1 MKLLYLDMGLI
12 MKKNT
17 LTVLILSALALGQS
31 LTVQAHATTQLNV
44 WEDIKK
50 SVGIQDAI
58 KDFEKENDV
67 KVNVQE
73 MPFAQQLEKLRL
85 DGPAGI
91 GPDVLVIPN
100 DQVGGA
106 VVQGLLT
113 PLNLDKE
120 QVDAFTP
127 ASINAFRMDN
137 ALYGVPKAVETLVL
151 IYNKDLIDK
160 PLDSLQAWLDYS
172 KTQRAENKYGLLAK
186 FDQIYYSWGAIG
198 PMGGY
203 LFGKNDKGGYNPTD
217 IGLSQP
223 GAVAAVTFL
232 KKFYSEGV
240 FPSGIL
246 GDNGLNAIDSLF
258 TEKKA
263 AAVINGPWAF
273 QPYEAAGINYGVAPL
288 PALPD
293 GKPMSSFLGVKGYVV
308 STWSKDKAM
317 AQKFIEFINQPKY
330 VKIRYIST
338 REIPA
343 QKAMIDDPMIKNDEK
358 ASAVAVQAARA
369 TAMPGIPEMG
379 EVWGPANAALELS
392 LTGKQ
397 EPKAAL
403 DGAAKQ
409 IHMQVEAMQA
419 SNQ

>member
-1 MKLLYLDMGLI
+1 
-12 MKKNT
+12 MKKNI
-17 LTVLILSALALGQS
+17 LAALILSAIV
-31 LTVQAHATTQLNV
+31 TVQVHAAQQLNV

-50 SVGIQDAI
+50 SSGIKDAVS
-58 KDFEKENDV
+58 DFEKQYDV

-73 MPFAQQLEKLRL
+73 MPYAQQLEKLRL

-100 DQVGGA
+100 DQLGGA

-113 PLNLDKE
+113 PLNMAAGATE
-120 QVDAFTP
+120 QYTP
-127 ASINAFRMDN
+127 ASINAFKMDN
-137 ALYGVPKAVETLVL
+137 VLYGVPKAVETLVL

-160 PLDSLQAWLDYS
+160 PLDSLQAWYDFS
-172 KTQRAENKYGLLAK
+172 KQQRAKDQYGLLAK
-186 FDQIYYSWGAIG
+186 FDQIYYSWGAIE

-203 LFGKNDKGGYNPTD
+203 IFGKNDKGGYNPQD
-217 IGLSQP
+217 VGLNKP
-223 GAVAAVTFL
+223 GAVEAVTFL
-232 KKFYSEGV
+232 KKFYADNV
-240 FPSGIL
+240 FPAGII

-288 PALPD
+288 PTLPD

-308 STWSKDKAM
+308 STWSKDKAL
-317 AQKFIEFINQPKY
+317 AQKFIEFINQPQY
-330 VKIRYIST
+330 VKTRYVAT
-338 REIPA
+338 REIPPLT
-343 QKAMIDDPMIKNDEK
+343 AMIDDPLIKNDEK

-369 TAMPGIPEMG
+369 SAMPGIPEMG

-397 EPKAAL
+397 DPKAAL
-403 DGAAKQ
+403 DGAEKQ
-409 IHMQVEAMQA
+409 VQMQIEAMQA

>member
-1 MKLLYLDMGLI
+1 
-12 MKKNT
+12 MKKNR
-17 LTVLILSALALGQS
+17 LSALILCTLATGS
-31 LTVQAHATTQLNV
+31 LLSLQAHAAQQLNV

-50 SVGIQDAI
+50 SAGIKDAI
-58 KDFEKENDV
+58 AAFEKQYDV

-73 MPFAQQLEKLRL
+73 MPYAQQLEKLRL

-100 DQVGGA
+100 DQLGGA
-106 VVQGLLT
+106 VVQGLLA
-113 PLNLDKE
+113 PLNLEGMATE
-120 QVDAFTP
+120 QYTP
-127 ASINAFRMDN
+127 ASINAFKMDN

-151 IYNKDLIDK
+151 IYNKELVDK
-160 PLDSLQAWLDYS
+160 PFATLQEWYDFS
-172 KTQRAENKYGLLAK
+172 KQQRAKNQYGLLAK
-186 FDQIYYSWGAIG
+186 FDQIYYSWGAIE

-203 LFGKNDKGGYNPTD
+203 LFGKNDKGGYNTAD
-217 IGLSQP
+217 IGLNKP
-223 GAVAAVTFL
+223 GAVEAVTYL
-232 KKFYSEGV
+232 KKFYANDI
-240 FPSGIL
+240 FPAGIL

-273 QPYEAAGINYGVAPL
+273 QPYEAAGVNYGVAPL
-288 PALPD
+288 PTLPD

-308 STWSKDKAM
+308 STWSQDKAL
-317 AQKFIEFINQPKY
+317 AQKFIAFINQPQY
-330 VKIRYIST
+330 VKTRYIAT
-338 REIPA
+338 REIPPLT
-343 QKAMIDDPMIKNDEK
+343 AMIDDPVIKNDEK

-369 TAMPGIPEMG
+369 SAMPGIPEMG

-397 EPKAAL
+397 PPKAAL
-403 DGAAKQ
+403 DGAEKQ
-409 IHMQVEAMQA
+409 VQMQIEAMQA

>member
-1 MKLLYLDMGLI
+1 
-12 MKKNT
+12 MKKNI
-17 LTVLILSALALGQS
+17 LAALVLSALA
-31 LTVQAHATTQLNV
+31 TVQVHAAQQLNV

-50 SVGIQDAI
+50 SSGIKDAVS
-58 KDFEKENDV
+58 DFEKQFDV
-67 KVNVQE
+67 KVNLQE
-73 MPFAQQLEKLRL
+73 MPYAQQLEKLRL

-100 DQVGGA
+100 DQLGGA

-113 PLNLDKE
+113 PLNLAAGATD
-120 QVDAFTP
+120 QYTP
-127 ASINAFRMDN
+127 ASINAFKMDN

-160 PLDSLQAWLDYS
+160 PLNSLQEWYDYS
-172 KTQRAENKYGLLAK
+172 RQQRAKDQYGLLAK
-186 FDQIYYSWGAIG
+186 FDQIYYSWGAIE

-203 LFGKNDKGGYNPTD
+203 IFGKNDKGGFNPQD
-217 IGLSQP
+217 VGLNKP
-223 GAVAAVTFL
+223 GAVEAVTFL
-232 KKFYSEGV
+232 KKFYADKV
-240 FPSGIL
+240 FPAGII

-288 PALPD
+288 PNLPD

-308 STWSKDKAM
+308 STWSKDKAL
-317 AQKFIEFINQPKY
+317 AQKFIEFINQPQY
-330 VKIRYIST
+330 VKTRYVAT
-338 REIPA
+338 REIPPLT
-343 QKAMIDDPMIKNDEK
+343 AMIDDPVIKNDEK

-369 TAMPGIPEMG
+369 SAMPGIPEMG

-397 EPKAAL
+397 DPKAAL
-403 DGAAKQ
+403 DGAEKQ
-409 IHMQVEAMQA
+409 VQMQIEAMQA

>member
-1 MKLLYLDMGLI
+1 
-12 MKKNT
+12 MKKRT
-17 LTVLILSALALGQS
+17 LTALILSALAAGQLIS
-31 LTVQAHATTQLNV
+31 LSAHAATKQLNV

-50 SVGIQDAI
+50 SVGIQDAV
-58 KDFEKENDV
+58 KDFEQKYDV

-73 MPFAQQLEKLRL
+73 MPYAQQLEKLRL

-100 DQVGGA
+100 DQLGGA
-106 VVQGLLT
+106 VVQGLLA

-120 QVDAFTP
+120 KVDAFTP
-127 ASINAFRMDN
+127 ASINAFRLDN
-137 ALYGVPKAVETLVL
+137 TLYGLPKAVETLVL

-160 PLDSLQAWLDYS
+160 PLQSLPEWLDYS
-172 KTQRAENKYGLLAK
+172 KKQREQNKYGLLAK

-203 LFGKNDKGGYNPTD
+203 LFGKNDKGGFNPKD
-217 IGLSQP
+217 IGLNKP
-223 GAVAAVTFL
+223 GAVEAVTFL

-273 QPYEAAGINYGVAPL
+273 QPYEAAGVNYGVVPL
-288 PALPD
+288 PNLPD

-308 STWSKDKAM
+308 STWSKDKQL
-317 AQKFIEFINQPKY
+317 AQQFLEFINQPQY
-330 VKIRYIST
+330 VKTRYIAT

-397 EPKAAL
+397 EPQAAL
-403 DGAAKQ
+403 DAATKQ

>member
-1 MKLLYLDMGLI
+1 
-12 MKKNT
+12 MKKNI
-17 LTVLILSALALGQS
+17 LAALILSTLAIGQ
-31 LTVQAHATTQLNV
+31 VQAAGQLNV

-50 SVGIQDAI
+50 SAGIKDAI
-58 KDFEKENDV
+58 SDFEKQYDV

-73 MPFAQQLEKLRL
+73 LPYAQQLEKLRL

-100 DQVGGA
+100 DQLGGA
-106 VVQGLLT
+106 VIQGLLSPLDLSAEKADAYT
-113 PLNLDKE
+113 PS
-120 QVDAFTP
+120 
-127 ASINAFRMDN
+127 SINAFRMDN
-137 ALYGVPKAVETLVL
+137 VLYGVPKAVETLVL

-160 PLDSLQAWLDYS
+160 PLDSLQAWYDYS

-186 FDQIYYSWGAIG
+186 FDQIYYSWGVIG

-203 LFGKNDKGGYNPTD
+203 IFGKNDKGGFNPLD
-217 IGLSQP
+217 VGINKP
-223 GAVAAVTFL
+223 GAVEAVTFL
-232 KKFYSEGV
+232 KKFYADGV
-240 FPSGIL
+240 FPTGII

-273 QPYEAAGINYGVAPL
+273 QPYEAAGINYGVVPL
-288 PALPD
+288 PNLPD

-308 STWSKDKAM
+308 STWSKDKAL
-317 AQKFIEFINQPKY
+317 AQQFIDFINQPQY
-330 VKIRYIST
+330 VKTRYIAT

-343 QKAMIDDPMIKNDEK
+343 QKAMIDDPLIKNDEK

-369 TAMPGIPEMG
+369 TAMPGIAEMG
-379 EVWGPANAALELS
+379 EVWGPSNAALELS

-397 EPKAAL
+397 DPKAAL
-403 DGAAKQ
+403 DGAEKQ
-409 IHMQVEAMQA
+409 IKMQIEAMQA

>member
-1 MKLLYLDMGLI
+1 
-12 MKKNT
+12 MKKRT
-17 LTVLILSALALGQS
+17 LTALILSALAAGQLIS
-31 LTVQAHATTQLNV
+31 LSAHAATKQLNV

-50 SVGIQDAI
+50 SVGIQDAV
-58 KDFEKENDV
+58 KDFEQKYDV

-73 MPFAQQLEKLRL
+73 MPYAQQLEKLRL

-100 DQVGGA
+100 DQLGGA
-106 VVQGLLT
+106 VVQGLLA

-120 QVDAFTP
+120 KVDAFTP
-127 ASINAFRMDN
+127 ASINAFRLDN
-137 ALYGVPKAVETLVL
+137 TLYGVPKAVETLVL

-160 PLDSLQAWLDYS
+160 PLQSLPEWLDYS
-172 KTQRAENKYGLLAK
+172 KKQREQNKYGLLAK

-203 LFGKNDKGGYNPTD
+203 LFGKNDKGGFNPKD
-217 IGLSQP
+217 IGLNKP
-223 GAVAAVTFL
+223 GAVEAVTFL

-273 QPYEAAGINYGVAPL
+273 QPYEAAGVNYGVVPL
-288 PALPD
+288 PNLPD

-308 STWSKDKAM
+308 STWSKDKQL
-317 AQKFIEFINQPKY
+317 AQQFLEFINQPQY
-330 VKIRYIST
+330 VKTRYIAT

-397 EPKAAL
+397 EPQAAL
-403 DGAAKQ
+403 DAATKQ

>member
-1 MKLLYLDMGLI
+1 
-12 MKKNT
+12 MKKRT
-17 LTVLILSALALGQS
+17 LTALILSALAAGQIIS
-31 LTVQAHATTQLNV
+31 LSAHAATKQLNV

-50 SVGIQDAI
+50 SVGIQDAV
-58 KDFEKENDV
+58 KDFEQKYDV

-73 MPFAQQLEKLRL
+73 MPYAQQLEKLRL

-100 DQVGGA
+100 DQLGGA

-120 QVDAFTP
+120 KIDAFTP
-127 ASINAFRMDN
+127 ASINAFRLDN
-137 ALYGVPKAVETLVL
+137 TLYGVPKAVETLVL

-160 PLDSLQAWLDYS
+160 PLQSLPEWLDYS
-172 KTQRAENKYGLLAK
+172 KKQREQSKYGLLAK

-203 LFGKNDKGGYNPTD
+203 LFGKNDKGGYNPKD
-217 IGLSQP
+217 IGLNKP
-223 GAVAAVTFL
+223 GAVEAVTFL
-232 KKFYSEGV
+232 KKFYSEGA

-273 QPYEAAGINYGVAPL
+273 QPYEAAGINYGVVPL
-288 PALPD
+288 PNLPD

-308 STWSKDKAM
+308 STWSKDKQL
-317 AQKFIEFINQPKY
+317 AQQFLEFINQPQY
-330 VKIRYIST
+330 VKTRYIAT

-397 EPKAAL
+397 EPQAAL
-403 DGAAKQ
+403 DAAARQ

>member
-1 MKLLYLDMGLI
+1 
-12 MKKNT
+12 MKKNILTALIFST
-17 LTVLILSALALGQS
+17 LAGGQLFSLSAHGAQ
-31 LTVQAHATTQLNV
+31 QLNV

-50 SVGIQDAI
+50 SPGIKDAVS
-58 KDFEKENDV
+58 DFEKQYNV

-73 MPFAQQLEKLRL
+73 MPYAQQLEKLRL

-100 DQVGGA
+100 DQLGGA
-106 VVQGLLT
+106 VVQGLLA
-113 PLNLDKE
+113 PLNLDQKKL
-120 QVDAFTP
+120 DAFTP
-127 ASINAFRMDN
+127 ASVRAFNMDN
-137 ALYGVPKAVETLVL
+137 AQYGLPKAVETLVL

-160 PLDSLQAWLDYS
+160 PLNTLQEWFDYS
-172 KTQRAENKYGLLAK
+172 KKQREQDKYGLLAK

-203 LFGKNDKGGYNPTD
+203 IFGDNGKGGLNAQD
-217 IGLSQP
+217 VGLNKP
-223 GAVAAVTFL
+223 GAVEAVTFL
-232 KKFYSEGV
+232 KKFYSEKV
-240 FPSGIL
+240 FPAGIV

-273 QPYEAAGINYGVAPL
+273 QPYEAAGINFGVAPL
-288 PALPD
+288 PLLPD

-308 STWSKDKAM
+308 STWSKDKALS
-317 AQKFIEFINQPKY
+317 QQFIEFINQPQY
-330 VKIRYIST
+330 VKTRYIST
-338 REIPA
+338 REIPPMT
-343 QKAMIDDPMIKNDEK
+343 AMIDEPMIKNDEK
-358 ASAVAVQAARA
+358 ASAVAVQSARA
-369 TAMPGIPEMG
+369 TPMPGIPEMG
-379 EVWGPANAALELS
+379 EVWGPTNAALELS

-403 DGAAKQ
+403 DSAEKQ
-409 IHMQVEAMQA
+409 IKMQIEAMQA

>member
-1 MKLLYLDMGLI
+1 
-12 MKKNT
+12 MKKKT
-17 LTVLILSALALGQS
+17 LTALILTTLAAGQ
-31 LTVQAHATTQLNV
+31 LVGLQAHAAAQQLNV

-50 SVGIQDAI
+50 SAGIQDAVR
-58 KDFEKENDV
+58 DFEQKYNV

-73 MPFAQQLEKLRL
+73 MPYAQQLEKLRL

-100 DQVGGA
+100 DQLGGA

-120 QVDAFTP
+120 KVDAFTP
-127 ASINAFRMDN
+127 ASINAFRLDN
-137 ALYGVPKAVETLVL
+137 TLYGVPKAVETLVL

-160 PLDSLQAWLDYS
+160 PLQSLPEWLDYS
-172 KTQRAENKYGLLAK
+172 KKQRVQNKYGLLAK

-203 LFGKNDKGGYNPTD
+203 LFGKNDKGGYNPQD
-217 IGLSQP
+217 IGLNKP
-223 GAVAAVTFL
+223 GAVEAVTFL
-232 KKFYSEGV
+232 KNFYAEGV

-288 PALPD
+288 PNLPD

-308 STWSKDKAM
+308 STWSKDKAL
-317 AQKFIEFINQPKY
+317 AQQFIEFINQPQY
-330 VKIRYIST
+330 VKTRYIAT

-343 QKAMIDDPMIKNDEK
+343 QKAMIDDPVIKNDEK

-397 EPKAAL
+397 APQAAL
-403 DGAAKQ
+403 DAAAKQ
-409 IHMQVEAMQA
+409 IQMQVEAMQA

>member
-1 MKLLYLDMGLI
+1 
-12 MKKNT
+12 MKKN
-17 LTVLILSALALGQS
+17 LLAALILSTLS
-31 LTVQAHATTQLNV
+31 VQIHATTQLNV

-50 SVGIQDAI
+50 SSGIKEAVA
-58 KDFEKENDV
+58 DFEKQYDV

-73 MPFAQQLEKLRL
+73 TPFAQQLEKLRL

-100 DQVGGA
+100 DQLGGA

-113 PLNLDKE
+113 PLNLEAKQTE
-120 QVDAFTP
+120 QYTP
-127 ASINAFRMDN
+127 ASINAFKMDN

-160 PLDSLQAWLDYS
+160 PLNSLQDWYDFS
-172 KTQRAENKYGLLAK
+172 KQQRAKNQYGLLAK
-186 FDQIYYSWGAIG
+186 FDQIYYSWGAIS

-203 LFGKNDKGGYNPTD
+203 IFGHNDKGGYNASD
-217 IGLSQP
+217 VGLNKP
-223 GAVAAVTFL
+223 GAVEAVTYL
-232 KKFYSEGV
+232 KKFYADGI
-240 FPSGIL
+240 FPAGIV

-288 PALPD
+288 PTLPD

-308 STWSKDKAM
+308 STWSKDKAL
-317 AQKFIEFINQPKY
+317 AQKFIEFINQPQY
-330 VKIRYIST
+330 VKTRYIAT
-338 REIPA
+338 REIPPLT
-343 QKAMIDDPMIKNDEK
+343 AMIGDPIIKNDEK
-358 ASAVAVQAARA
+358 ASAVAVQSARA

-397 EPKAAL
+397 DPKAAL
-403 DGAAKQ
+403 DSAEKQ
-409 IHMQVEAMQA
+409 VQMQIEAMQA

>member
-1 MKLLYLDMGLI
+1 
-12 MKKNT
+12 MKKNI
-17 LTVLILSALALGQS
+17 LAALILSALA
-31 LTVQAHATTQLNV
+31 TVQVQAAQQLNV

-50 SVGIQDAI
+50 SSGIKDAVS
-58 KDFEKENDV
+58 DFEKQFDV

-73 MPFAQQLEKLRL
+73 MPYAQQLEKLRL

-100 DQVGGA
+100 DQLGGA

-113 PLNLDKE
+113 PLNMAAGATD
-120 QVDAFTP
+120 QYTP
-127 ASINAFRMDN
+127 ASINAFKMDN

-160 PLDSLQAWLDYS
+160 PLNSLQEWYDFS
-172 KTQRAENKYGLLAK
+172 KQQRAKDQYGLLAK
-186 FDQIYYSWGAIG
+186 FDQIYYSWGAIE

-203 LFGKNDKGGYNPTD
+203 IFGKNDKGGYNPQD
-217 IGLSQP
+217 VGLNKP
-223 GAVAAVTFL
+223 GAVEAVTFL
-232 KKFYSEGV
+232 KKFYADKV
-240 FPSGIL
+240 FPAGIV

-288 PALPD
+288 PTLPD

-308 STWSKDKAM
+308 STWSKDKAL
-317 AQKFIEFINQPKY
+317 AQKFIEFINQPQY
-330 VKIRYIST
+330 VKTRYVAT
-338 REIPA
+338 REIPPLT
-343 QKAMIDDPMIKNDEK
+343 AMIDDPVIKNDEK

-369 TAMPGIPEMG
+369 SAMPGIPEMG

-397 EPKAAL
+397 DPKAAL
-403 DGAAKQ
+403 DGAEKQ
-409 IHMQVEAMQA
+409 VQMQIEAMQA

>member
-1 MKLLYLDMGLI
+1 
-12 MKKNT
+12 MKKRT
-17 LTVLILSALALGQS
+17 LTALILSALAAGQLIS
-31 LTVQAHATTQLNV
+31 LSAHAATKQLNV

-50 SVGIQDAI
+50 SVGIQDAV
-58 KDFEKENDV
+58 KDFEQKYDV

-73 MPFAQQLEKLRL
+73 MPYAQQLEKLRL

-100 DQVGGA
+100 DQLGGA

-120 QVDAFTP
+120 KVDAFTP
-127 ASINAFRMDN
+127 ASINAFRLDN
-137 ALYGVPKAVETLVL
+137 TLYGVPKAVETLVL
-151 IYNKDLIDK
+151 IYNKDLLDK
-160 PLDSLQAWLDYS
+160 PLQSLPEWLDYS
-172 KTQRAENKYGLLAK
+172 KKQREENKYGLLAK

-203 LFGKNDKGGYNPTD
+203 LFGKNDKGGFNPKD
-217 IGLSQP
+217 IGLNKP
-223 GAVAAVTFL
+223 GAVEAVTFL

-273 QPYEAAGINYGVAPL
+273 QPYEAAGVNYGVAPL
-288 PALPD
+288 PNLPD

-308 STWSKDKAM
+308 STWSKDKQL
-317 AQKFIEFINQPKY
+317 AQQFLEFINQPQY
-330 VKIRYIST
+330 VKTRYIAT

-397 EPKAAL
+397 EPQAAL
-403 DGAAKQ
+403 DAATKQ

>member
-1 MKLLYLDMGLI
+1 
-12 MKKNT
+12 MKKNI
-17 LTVLILSALALGQS
+17 LAALILSTLAIGQ
-31 LTVQAHATTQLNV
+31 VQAAGQLNV

-50 SVGIQDAI
+50 SAGIKDAI
-58 KDFEKENDV
+58 SDFEKQYDV

-73 MPFAQQLEKLRL
+73 LPYAQQLEKLRL

-100 DQVGGA
+100 DQLGGA
-106 VVQGLLT
+106 VIQGLLT
-113 PLNLDKE
+113 PLELSAEKA
-120 QVDAFTP
+120 DAYTP
-127 ASINAFRMDN
+127 SSINAFRMDN
-137 ALYGVPKAVETLVL
+137 VLYGVPKAVETLVL
-151 IYNKDLIDK
+151 IYNKDLVEK
-160 PLDSLQAWLDYS
+160 PLDSLQAWYDYS

-186 FDQIYYSWGAIG
+186 FDQIYYSWGVIG

-203 LFGKNDKGGYNPTD
+203 IFGKNDKGGFNPLD
-217 IGLSQP
+217 VGINKP
-223 GAVAAVTFL
+223 GAVEAVTFL
-232 KKFYSEGV
+232 KKFYADGV
-240 FPSGIL
+240 FPTGII

-308 STWSKDKAM
+308 STWSKDKAL
-317 AQKFIEFINQPKY
+317 AQQFIEFINQPQY
-330 VKIRYIST
+330 VKTRYIAT

-343 QKAMIDDPMIKNDEK
+343 QKAMIDDPLIKNDEK

-369 TAMPGIPEMG
+369 TAMPGIAEMG
-379 EVWGPANAALELS
+379 EVWGPSNAALELS

-397 EPKAAL
+397 DPKAAL
-403 DGAAKQ
+403 DGAEKQ
-409 IHMQVEAMQA
+409 IKMQIEAMQA

>member
-1 MKLLYLDMGLI
+1 

-17 LTVLILSALALGQS
+17 LTALILSTLAVGQV
-31 LTVQAHATTQLNV
+31 LTVQAHAAGQLNV

-100 DQVGGA
+100 DQLGGA

-151 IYNKDLIDK
+151 IYNKDLIAK
-160 PLDSLQAWLDYS
+160 PLDSLQSWLDYS

-203 LFGKNDKGGYNPTD
+203 LFGKNDKGSYNPQD
-217 IGLSQP
+217 IGLNQP
-223 GAVAAVTFL
+223 GAVEAVTFL

-273 QPYEAAGINYGVAPL
+273 QPYEAAGVNYGVAPL
-288 PALPD
+288 PNLPD

-330 VKIRYIST
+330 VKIRYVST

-403 DGAAKQ
+403 DSATKQ

>member
-1 MKLLYLDMGLI
+1 
-12 MKKNT
+12 MKKRT
-17 LTVLILSALALGQS
+17 LTALILSALAAGQLIS
-31 LTVQAHATTQLNV
+31 LSAHAATKQLNV

-50 SVGIQDAI
+50 SVGIQDAV
-58 KDFEKENDV
+58 KDFEQKYDV

-73 MPFAQQLEKLRL
+73 MPYAQQLEKLRL

-100 DQVGGA
+100 DQLGGA
-106 VVQGLLT
+106 VVQGLLA

-120 QVDAFTP
+120 KVDAFTP
-127 ASINAFRMDN
+127 ASINAFRLDN
-137 ALYGVPKAVETLVL
+137 TLYGVPKAVETLVL

-160 PLDSLQAWLDYS
+160 PLQSLPEWLDYS
-172 KTQRAENKYGLLAK
+172 KKQREQNKYGLLAK

-203 LFGKNDKGGYNPTD
+203 LFGKNDKGGFNPKD
-217 IGLSQP
+217 IGLNKP
-223 GAVAAVTFL
+223 GAVEAVTFL

-273 QPYEAAGINYGVAPL
+273 QPYEAAGVNYGVVPL
-288 PALPD
+288 PNLPD

-308 STWSKDKAM
+308 STWSKDKQL
-317 AQKFIEFINQPKY
+317 AQQFLEFINQPQY
-330 VKIRYIST
+330 VKTRYIAT

-397 EPKAAL
+397 EPQAAL
-403 DGAAKQ
+403 DAATKQ
-409 IHMQVEAMQA
+409 IHMQVDAMQA

>member
-1 MKLLYLDMGLI
+1 

-17 LTVLILSALALGQS
+17 LAALILTTLAAGQLVS
-31 LTVQAHATTQLNV
+31 LQAHAAGQLNV

-50 SVGIQDAI
+50 SDGIKAAVS
-58 KDFEKENDV
+58 DFEKQFNV

-73 MPFAQQLEKLRL
+73 MPYAQQLEKLRL

-100 DQVGGA
+100 DQLGGA
-106 VVQGLLT
+106 VVQGLLS
-113 PLNLDKE
+113 PLTLDPAKQE
-120 QVDAFTP
+120 AFTP
-127 ASINAFRMDN
+127 ASINAFHMVF
-137 ALYGVPKAVETLVL
+137 YGVPKAVETLVL

-160 PLDSLQAWLDYS
+160 PLDSLQDWFDYS
-172 KTQRAENKYGLLAK
+172 KKQREEGKYGLLAK

-203 LFGKNDKGGYNPTD
+203 IFGKNDKGGFNPQD
-217 IGLSQP
+217 VGLNKP
-223 GAVAAVTFL
+223 GAVEAVTFL
-232 KKFYSEGV
+232 KKFYTDKV
-240 FPSGIL
+240 FPAGIL

-273 QPYEAAGINYGVAPL
+273 QPYEAAGIHYGVAPL
-288 PALPD
+288 PTLPD

-308 STWSKDKAM
+308 STWSKDKAL
-317 AQKFIEFINQPKY
+317 AQQFIEFINQPQY
-330 VKIRYIST
+330 VKARYVAT
-338 REIPA
+338 GEIPPL
-343 QKAMIDDPMIKNDEK
+343 KAMIDDPLIKNDEK
-358 ASAVAVQAARA
+358 ASAVAVQSARA

-403 DGAAKQ
+403 DNAEKQ
-409 IHMQVEAMQA
+409 IKMQIEAMQA